1 MKRLLTLAALL
12 MLVLGINAQD
22 KKTWDFTQGLSE
34 ETVANLNADGTNWAP
49 NGTDADGNTN
59 NWKNNNKNFNSSE
72 LMANGVVIPETAGL
86 IIKIGDNKSSNSIHL
101 AHNKMR
107 LTRKNTVITFPKL
120 SNGQT
125 ITIVGKSANA
135 TATNRGIAPVQS
147 YLKFQADESSP
158 QYNGACI
165 FLGNTVEGAEA
176 EGKYTFVWKVE
187 TESAEPVDVQFKL
200 TPDGGID
207 FSLFMIDKGDA
218 PSVEEAQPVAYIYD
232 GSLDEDYAYVYL
244 EGSSDKFILTPVD
257 ASNTEETA
265 ETLRSNYTAVVVSP
279 TIGADHPYLSTIK
292 QTIAYV
298 PVLNFN
304 TAIYEALGYGK
315 AVASTS
321 NILSVMQENET
332 LFEGIDTTEGI
343 ELLSEGVITGVELG
357 EYFAADDI
365 IAKAGDV
372 VAMHIHN
379 AKRNAYMLLPLS
391 IADMAVA
398 NDIIAQLIPN
408 ALSTLIATKR
418 DVTAVGKPVIAT
430 AQENGSTTVSLSA
443 SNSKKIYYTLDGSD
457 PTVESTLYTEPF
469 TLTEAA
475 TVKAFAIGDGYTDS
489 EIASK
494 DVIILTQA
502 STPAI
507 SVAQEEG
514 KSVVTISSDLEGV
527 TIYYNYTG
535 SNVLTESSVYTEAIE
550 LTQPVKIYAFA
561 VGGDYL
567 ASEVGSQFVGIN
579 GINKNT
585 VRWDVVSHFD
595 ANADEWKGKGQQTDA
610 DGNIINANYFFTW
623 GKNAGAYWDETSAED
638 GVDENGN
645 PITIYTKTLDPEVY
659 EAGDWR
665 IKSIGQVMTWESLDY
680 KFNIGDT
687 NYRNPD
693 AAEDVIGVND
703 KEGITRDAITFGKQP
718 SGGPFNASLESTV
731 PFQAPFDV
739 VIYAGNGNDGAIPT
753 MQVETSADGETWTK
767 LGDVNYSLIKRNWK
781 KTHLCYEGTDKVYV
795 RILHT
800 DAKSSGQVYDLYI
813 MNNGEYSQGYD
824 DIISAISDVQ
834 SSDVVRTEVYSLNGV
849 RANAAARGISIVR
862 TTYADGKVVTR
873 KVVK

>member
-34 ETVANLNADGTNWAP
+34 ETVANLNADAANWAS
-49 NGTDADGNTN
+49 NGTDATSGLTN
-59 NWKNNNKNFNSSE
+59 NWKNNNNSFNKSN

-86 IIKIGDNKSSNSIHL
+86 IFDIGSNKSNSIHL
-101 AHNKMR
+101 AQNKIR
-107 LTRKNTVITFPKL
+107 LTRKNTVITFPQL
-120 SNGQT
+120 TNGQT
-125 ITIVGKSANA
+125 ITIVGRSANG

-158 QYNGACI
+158 QTNGACI
-165 FLGNTVEGAEA
+165 FYGYNLEGS
-176 EGKYTFVWKVE
+176 EGTYTFVWKVE
-187 TESAEPVDVQFKL
+187 TDSAEPVDVQFKL

-207 FSLFMIDKGDA
+207 LTLFMIDKGDA

-365 IAKAGDV
+365 IATAGDV

-475 TVKAFAIGDGYTDS
+475 TVKAFATGDGYTDS

-665 IKSIGQVMTWESLDY
+665 IKSIGQVMTWENLDY

-739 VIYAGNGNDGAIPT
+739 VIYAGNGNDGQIPT

-767 LGDVNYSLIKRNWK
+767 LGDVNYSLIKRNYK
-781 KTHLCYEGTDKVYV
+781 KTHLSYEGTDQVYV
-795 RILHT
+795 RIVHT

-813 MNNGEYSQGYD
+813 MNNGEYSQNSD
-824 DIISAISDVQ
+824 VTTAINDVQ
-834 SSDVVRTEVYSLNGV
+834 SSEAVRSEVYSINGV
-849 RANAAARGISIVR
+849 RANAAVRGISIVR

>member
-1 MKRLLTLAALL
+1 
-12 MLVLGINAQD
+12 MLVLGINAQE

-34 ETVANLNADGTNWAP
+34 ETVANLNADAANWAS
-49 NGTDADGNTN
+49 NGKDADGNTN
-59 NWKNNNKNFNSSE
+59 NWKNTNKNFNSCE

-86 IIKIGDNKSSNSIHL
+86 IIKIGDNKGDNSIHL

-120 SNGQT
+120 TNGQT

-187 TESAEPVDVQFKL
+187 TDSADPVDVQFKL

-207 FSLFMIDKGDA
+207 FYLFMIDKGDA

-232 GSLDEDYAYVYL
+232 GSLDDDYAYVYL
-244 EGSSDKFILTPVD
+244 EGSSDKFTLTPVD

-265 ETLRSNYTAVVVSP
+265 ETLRSNYTAVVISP
-279 TIGADHPYLSTIK
+279 TIGADHPYMSTIK

-298 PVLNFN
+298 PVLNLN
-304 TAIYEALGYGK
+304 TAVYEALGYGK

-321 NILSVMQENET
+321 NILSVLQENET
-332 LFEGIDTTEGI
+332 LFDGIDTTEGI
-343 ELLSEGVITGVELG
+343 ELLTEGVITGVELG
-357 EYFAADDI
+357 DYFAADDI
-365 IAKAGDV
+365 IANAGDV

-398 NDIIAQLIPN
+398 NQDNIALLIPN

-430 AQENGSTTVSLSA
+430 VQEDGATTVSLSA
-443 SNSKKIYYTLDGSD
+443 TNSKKIYYTLDGSD

-469 TLTEAA
+469 VLTEPT
-475 TVKAFAIGDGYTDS
+475 TVKAFATGDGYTDS

-494 DVIILTQA
+494 DVTILTQA
-502 STPAI
+502 SAPSI
-507 SVAQEEG
+507 SISQEEG
-514 KSVVTISSDLEGV
+514 KSVVSFSSAEGV
-527 TIYYNYTG
+527 DIYYNYIG
-535 SNVLTESSVYTEAIE
+535 STVLTESAKYTEPIE
-550 LTQPVKIYAFA
+550 LTQPTTIYAFA

-567 ASEVGSQFVGIN
+567 MSDLSKEVVTIE
-579 GINKNT
+579 GINKYT
-585 VRWDVVSHFD
+585 LRWDVVSHFD
-595 ANADEWKGKGQQTDA
+595 ANADEWSGKGQQQDA
-610 DGNIINANYFFTW
+610 EGNIINANYFFTW
-623 GKNAGAYWDETSAED
+623 GKNAGAYWDESSATDGTDED
-638 GVDENGN
+638 GN
-645 PITIYTKTLDPEVY
+645 PITIYTETLEPETY
-659 EAGDWR
+659 ESGDWR
-665 IKSIGQVMTWESLDY
+665 IKSIGQVMTWEKLDL
-680 KFNIGDT
+680 KNNIGDT

-693 AAEDVIGVND
+693 SAEDAIGVND
-703 KEGITRDAITFGKQP
+703 LMGITNNAVTFGKQP
-718 SGGPFNASLESTV
+718 TGGPFNASLESTV
-731 PFQAPFDV
+731 AFQAPFDV
-739 VIYAGNGNDGAIPT
+739 VIYAGNGNAGEIPT

-767 LGDVNYSLIKRNWK
+767 LGDVNYSLIKRNYK
-781 KTHLCYEGTDKVYV
+781 KTHLSYEGTDKVYV
-795 RILHT
+795 RIHHT

-813 MNNGEYSQGYD
+813 MNNGEYSQNSD
-824 DIISAISDVQ
+824 VTTAINDVQ
-834 SSDVVRTEVYSLNGV
+834 SSEAVRSEVYSINGV
-849 RANAAARGISIVR
+849 RANAAVRGISIVR

>member
-34 ETVANLNADGTNWAP
+34 ETVANLNADATNWAS
-49 NGTDADGNTN
+49 NGTDKETGVTN
-59 NWKNNNKNFNSSE
+59 NWKNNNNSFNKSN

-86 IIKIGDNKSSNSIHL
+86 IFDIGSNKSNSIHI
-101 AHNKMR
+101 AQDKMR
-107 LTRKNTVITFPKL
+107 LTRKNTTITFPQL
-120 SNGQT
+120 TNGQT
-125 ITIVGKSANA
+125 ITIVGRSANGS
-135 TATNRGIAPVQS
+135 ATNRGIAPVQD
-147 YLKFQADESSP
+147 YLKFQAEESSP
-158 QYNGACI
+158 QYGGACI
-165 FLGNTVEGAEA
+165 FLGNQVEGS
-176 EGKYTFVWKVE
+176 EGTYTFVWKVE
-187 TESAEPVDVQFKL
+187 TDSADPVDVQFKL

-207 FSLFMIDKGDA
+207 FTLFMIDKGDA

-232 GSLDEDYAYVYL
+232 GSLDDDYAYVYL
-244 EGSSDKFILTPVD
+244 EGSSDKFTLTPVD

-265 ETLRSNYTAVVVSP
+265 ETLRSNYTAVVISP

-298 PVLNFN
+298 PVLNLN
-304 TAIYEALGYGK
+304 TAVYEALGYGK

-321 NILSVMQENET
+321 NILSVLQENET
-332 LFEGIDTTEGI
+332 LFDGIDTTEGI
-343 ELLSEGVITGVELG
+343 ELLTEGVITGVELG
-357 EYFAADDI
+357 DYFAADDI
-365 IAKAGDV
+365 IANAGDV

-430 AQENGSTTVSLSA
+430 VQEDGATTVSLSA
-443 SNSKKIYYTLDGSD
+443 TNSKKIYYTLDGSD

-469 TLTEAA
+469 VLTEPT

-494 DVIILTQA
+494 DVTILTQA
-502 STPAI
+502 SAPSI
-507 SVAQEEG
+507 SISQEEG
-514 KSVVTISSDLEGV
+514 KSVVSFSSAEGV
-527 TIYYNYTG
+527 DIYYNYIG
-535 SNVLTESSVYTEAIE
+535 STVLTESAKYTEPIE
-550 LTQPVKIYAFA
+550 LTQPTTIYAFA

-567 ASEVGSQFVGIN
+567 MSELSSQFVAIN
-579 GINKNT
+579 GIDKNT

-595 ANADEWKGKGQQTDA
+595 ANADEWSGKGQQKDA
-610 DGNIINANYFFTW
+610 EGNIINANYFFTW
-623 GKNAGAYWDETSAED
+623 GKNAGAYWDESSATDGTDED
-638 GVDENGN
+638 GN
-645 PITIYTKTLDPEVY
+645 PTTIYTETLAPETY
-659 EAGDWR
+659 ESGDWR
-665 IKSIGQVMTWESLDY
+665 IKSIGQVMTWEKLDL
-680 KFNIGDT
+680 KNNIGDT

-693 AAEDVIGVND
+693 SAEDAIGVND
-703 KEGITRDAITFGKQP
+703 KEGITNNAVTFGKQP
-718 SGGPFNASLESTV
+718 TGGPFNASLESTV
-731 PFQAPFDV
+731 AFQAPFDV
-739 VIYAGNGNDGAIPT
+739 VIYAGNGNAGEIPT

-767 LGDVNYSLIKRNWK
+767 LGDVNYSLIKRNYK
-781 KTHLCYEGTDKVYV
+781 KTHLSYEGTDKVYV
-795 RILHT
+795 RIHHT

-813 MNNGEYSQGYD
+813 MNNGEYSQNSD
-824 DIISAISDVQ
+824 VTTAINDVQ
-834 SSDVVRTEVYSLNGV
+834 SSEPVRSEVYSINGV
-849 RANAAARGISIVR
+849 RANAAVRGISIVR

>member
-12 MLVLGINAQD
+12 MLVLGINAQE

-34 ETVANLNADGTNWAP
+34 ETVANLNADTKNWAS
-49 NGTDADGNTN
+49 NGTDKETGVTN
-59 NWKNNNKNFNSSE
+59 NWKNTNNGFNSSE

-86 IIKIGDNKSSNSIHL
+86 IFNIGSNKDNSIHL
-101 AHNKMR
+101 AQNKLR
-107 LTRKNTVITFPKL
+107 LTRKNTTITFPQL
-120 SNGQT
+120 TNGQT
-125 ITIVGKSANA
+125 ITIKGKSANG

-147 YLKFQADESSP
+147 YLKFLADESSP
-158 QYNGACI
+158 QTGGACI
-165 FLGNTVEGAEA
+165 FLGNKVEGAEA

-187 TESAEPVDVQFKL
+187 TDSAEPVDVQFKL
-200 TPDGGID
+200 TPDAGID
-207 FSLFMIDKGDA
+207 FDLFMIDKGDA

-232 GSLDEDYAYVYL
+232 GSLDDDYAYVYL
-244 EGSSDKFILTPVD
+244 EGSPDKFTLTQVN

-265 ETLRSNYTAVVVSP
+265 ETLRSNYSAVVISP
-279 TIGADHPYLSTIK
+279 TIGADHPYMSTIK

-298 PVLNFN
+298 PVLNLN
-304 TAIYEALGYGK
+304 TAIYVALGYGK

-321 NILSVMQENET
+321 NILSVQQENAT
-332 LFEGIDTTEGI
+332 LFDGIETAEGI
-343 ELLSEGVITGVELG
+343 ELLTEGAITGVELG

-430 AQENGSTTVSLSA
+430 VQENGSTTVSLSA
-443 SNSKKIYYTLDGSD
+443 SNSKNIYYTLDGSD
-457 PTVESTLYTEPF
+457 PTAESTLYTEPF
-469 TLTEAA
+469 SLTQPT

-489 EIASK
+489 DIASK
-494 DVIILTQA
+494 DVTIMTQA
-502 STPAI
+502 TAPSI
-507 SVAQEEG
+507 SISQEEG
-514 KSVVTISSDLEGV
+514 KSVVSFSSAEGV
-527 TIYYNYTG
+527 DIYYNYIG
-535 SNVLTESSVYTEAIE
+535 STVLTESAKYTEPIE
-550 LTQPVKIYAFA
+550 LTQPTTIYAFA

-567 ASEVGSQFVGIN
+567 MSELSSQFVAIN
-579 GINKNT
+579 GIDKNT

-595 ANADEWKGKGQQTDA
+595 ANADEWSGKGQQQDA
-610 DGNIINANYFFTW
+610 EGNIINANYFFTW
-623 GKNAGAYWDETSAED
+623 GKNAGAYWDESSATDGTDED
-638 GVDENGN
+638 GN
-645 PITIYTKTLDPEVY
+645 PITIYTETLAPETY
-659 EAGDWR
+659 ESGDWR
-665 IKSIGQVMTWESLDY
+665 IKSIGQVMTWEKLDLQN
-680 KFNIGDT
+680 NIGDT

-693 AAEDVIGVND
+693 SAEDAIGVND
-703 KEGITRDAITFGKQP
+703 QKGITNNAITFGKQP
-718 SGGPFNASLESTV
+718 TGGPFNASLESTV
-731 PFQAPFDV
+731 AFQAPFDV
-739 VIYAGNGNDGAIPT
+739 VIYAGNGNAGEIPT

-767 LGDVNYSLIKRNWK
+767 LGDVNYSLIKRNYK
-781 KTHLCYEGTDKVYV
+781 KTHLSYEGTDKVYV
-795 RILHT
+795 RIHHT

-813 MNNGEYSQGYD
+813 MNNGEYSQNYD
-824 DIISAISDVQ
+824 DISASINEIQ

-849 RANAAARGISIVR
+849 RANAAVRGISIVR

>member
-34 ETVANLNADGTNWAP
+34 ETVANLNADAANWAS
-49 NGTDADGNTN
+49 NGTDATSGLTN
-59 NWKNNNKNFNSSE
+59 NWKNNNNSFNKSN

-86 IIKIGDNKSSNSIHL
+86 IFDIGSNKSNSIHL
-101 AHNKMR
+101 AQNKIR
-107 LTRKNTVITFPKL
+107 LTRKNTVITFPQL
-120 SNGQT
+120 TNGQT
-125 ITIVGKSANA
+125 ITIVGRSANG

-165 FLGNTVEGAEA
+165 FLGNTVEGS
-176 EGKYTFVWKVE
+176 EGTYTFVWKVE
-187 TESAEPVDVQFKL
+187 TDSAEPVDVQFKL

-207 FSLFMIDKGDA
+207 FTLFMIDKGDA

-232 GSLDEDYAYVYL
+232 GSLDEDYGYVYL

-365 IAKAGDV
+365 IATAGDV

-418 DVTAVGKPVIAT
+418 DVVAVGKPAIAT
-430 AQENGSTTVSLSA
+430 TQENGSTTVSLSA
-443 SNSKKIYYTLDGSD
+443 NNSNKIYYTIDGSD

-475 TVKAFAIGDGYTDS
+475 TVKAFATGDGYTDS

-502 STPAI
+502 STPVI

-535 SNVLTESSVYTEAIE
+535 SNVLTESAVYTQAIE
-550 LTQPVKIYAFA
+550 LTQPTKIYAFA
-561 VGGDYL
+561 VGGNYL

-579 GINKNT
+579 GIDKNT
-585 VRWDVVSHFD
+585 LRWDVVSHFD

-638 GVDENGN
+638 GVDEDGN
-645 PITIYTKTLDPEVY
+645 PITVYTRTLDPEVY

-739 VIYAGNGNDGAIPT
+739 VIYAGNGNDGEIPT

-781 KTHLCYEGTDKVYV
+781 KTHLSYEGTDKVYV

-800 DAKSSGQVYDLYI
+800 NAKSSGQVYDLYI
-813 MNNGEYSQGYD
+813 MNNGEYSQGHD
-824 DIISAISDVQ
+824 DITTAISDVQ

>member
-34 ETVANLNADGTNWAP
+34 ETVANLNADAANWAS
-49 NGTDADGNTN
+49 NGQDADGNTN
-59 NWKNNNKNFNSSE
+59 NWKNTNKNFNSSE

-86 IIKIGDNKSSNSIHL
+86 IIKIGDNKGDNSIHL

-207 FSLFMIDKGDA
+207 FTLFMIDKGDA
-218 PSVEEAQPVAYIYD
+218 PSVEEAQPVAYIYE
-232 GSLDEDYAYVYL
+232 GSYDEDYGYVHL
-244 EGSSDKFILTPVD
+244 AGSPDKFTLTPVD

-265 ETLRSNYTAVVVSP
+265 ETLRSNYAAVVVSP

-343 ELLSEGVITGVELG
+343 ELLTEGAITGVELG

-418 DVTAVGKPVIAT
+418 DVVAVGKPAIAT
-430 AQENGSTTVSLSA
+430 TQENGSTTVSLSA
-443 SNSKKIYYTLDGSD
+443 NNSNKIYYTLDGSD

-535 SNVLTESSVYTEAIE
+535 SNVLTESAVYTQAIE
-550 LTQPVKIYAFA
+550 LTQPAKIYAFA

-781 KTHLCYEGTDKVYV
+781 KTHLSYEGTDKVYV

-824 DIISAISDVQ
+824 DIASAIRDVQ

>member
-1 MKRLLTLAALL
+1 MKRLLTLAAFL
-12 MLVLGINAQD
+12 MLVLGINAQE

-34 ETVANLNADGTNWAP
+34 ETVANLNADATNWAS
-49 NGTDADGNTN
+49 NGTDKETGVTN
-59 NWKNNNKNFNSSE
+59 NWKNNNNSFNKSN

-86 IIKIGDNKSSNSIHL
+86 IFDIGSNKSNSIHL
-101 AHNKMR
+101 AQNKMR
-107 LTRKNTVITFPKL
+107 LTRKNTVITFPQL
-120 SNGQT
+120 TNGQT
-125 ITIVGKSANA
+125 ITIEGKSANGE
-135 TATNRGIAPVQS
+135 ATNRGIAPVQS

-158 QYNGACI
+158 QTNGACI
-165 FLGNTVEGAEA
+165 FYGFKLEGS
-176 EGKYTFVWKVE
+176 EGTYRFVWKVE
-187 TESAEPVDVQFKL
+187 TDSTEPVDVQFKL

-207 FSLFMIDKGDA
+207 FTLFMIDKGDA

-244 EGSSDKFILTPVD
+244 EGSSDKFTLTPVD

-343 ELLSEGVITGVELG
+343 ELLTEGAITGVELG

-430 AQENGSTTVSLSA
+430 VQENGSTTVSLSA
-443 SNSKKIYYTLDGSD
+443 SNSKNIYYTLDGSD
-457 PTVESTLYTEPF
+457 PTAESTLYTEPF
-469 TLTEAA
+469 SLTQPT

-489 EIASK
+489 DIASK
-494 DVIILTQA
+494 DVTIMTQA
-502 STPAI
+502 TAPSI
-507 SVAQEEG
+507 SISQEEG
-514 KSVVTISSDLEGV
+514 KSVVSFSSAEGV
-527 TIYYNYTG
+527 DIYYNYIG
-535 SNVLTESSVYTEAIE
+535 STVLTESAKYTEPIE
-550 LTQPVKIYAFA
+550 LTQPTTIYAFA

-567 ASEVGSQFVGIN
+567 MSELSSQFVAIN
-579 GINKNT
+579 GIDKNT

-595 ANADEWKGKGQQTDA
+595 ANADEWSGKGQQQDA
-610 DGNIINANYFFTW
+610 EGNIINANYFFTW
-623 GKNAGAYWDETSAED
+623 GKNAGAYWDESSATDGTDED
-638 GVDENGN
+638 GN
-645 PITIYTKTLDPEVY
+645 PITIYTETLAPETY
-659 EAGDWR
+659 ESGDWR
-665 IKSIGQVMTWESLDY
+665 IKSIGQVMTWEKLDL
-680 KFNIGDT
+680 KNNIGDT

-693 AAEDVIGVND
+693 SAEDAIGVND
-703 KEGITRDAITFGKQP
+703 QMGITNNAVTFGKQP
-718 SGGPFNASLESTV
+718 TGGPFNASLESTV
-731 PFQAPFDV
+731 AFQAPFDV
-739 VIYAGNGNDGAIPT
+739 VIYAGNGNAGEIPT
-753 MQVETSADGETWTK
+753 MQVETSVDGETWTK
-767 LGDVNYSLIKRNWK
+767 LGDVNYSLIKRNYK
-781 KTHLCYEGTDKVYV
+781 KTHLSYEGTDKVYV
-795 RILHT
+795 RIHHT
-800 DAKSSGQVYDLYI
+800 DAKSSGQVYDIYI
-813 MNNGEYSQGYD
+813 MNNGEYSQNYD
-824 DIISAISDVQ
+824 EISASINEIQ

-849 RANAAARGISIVR
+849 RANAAVSGISIVR

>member
-1 MKRLLTLAALL
+1 

-34 ETVANLNADGTNWAP
+34 ETVANLNADAANWAS
-49 NGTDADGNTN
+49 NGKDADGNTI
-59 NWKNNNKNFNSSE
+59 NWKNTNKNFNSSE

-86 IIKIGDNKSSNSIHL
+86 IIKIGENKGDNSIHL
-101 AHNKMR
+101 AHDKMR
-107 LTRKNTVITFPKL
+107 LTRASTVITFPQL
-120 SNGQT
+120 TNGQK
-125 ITIVGKSANA
+125 ITIVGKSANSEA
-135 TATNRGIAPVQS
+135 TDRGIAPVQS

-158 QYNGACI
+158 QTGGACI
-165 FLGNTVEGAEA
+165 FLGNKVEGAEA

-187 TESAEPVDVQFKL
+187 TDSADPVDVQFKL
-200 TPDGGID
+200 TPKGGID
-207 FSLFMIDKGDA
+207 FYLFMIDNGDA

-232 GSLDEDYAYVYL
+232 GSLDEDYGYVYL

-365 IAKAGDV
+365 IATAGDV

-418 DVTAVGKPVIAT
+418 DVVAVGKPAIAT
-430 AQENGSTTVSLSA
+430 TQENGSTTVSLSA

-781 KTHLCYEGTDKVYV
+781 KTHLSYEGTDKVYV

>member
-645 PITIYTKTLDPEVY
+645 PITIYTKTLNPEVY

-781 KTHLCYEGTDKVYV
+781 KTHLSYEGTDKVYV

>member
-12 MLVLGINAQD
+12 MLVLGINAQE

-34 ETVANLNADGTNWAP
+34 ETVANLNADATNWAS
-49 NGTDADGNTN
+49 NGTDKETGVTN
-59 NWKNNNKNFNSSE
+59 NWKNNNNSFNKSN

-86 IIKIGDNKSSNSIHL
+86 IFDIGSNKSNSIHL
-101 AHNKMR
+101 AQDKIR
-107 LTRKNTVITFPKL
+107 LTRKNTVITFPQL
-120 SNGQT
+120 TNGQT
-125 ITIVGKSANA
+125 ITIVGRSANG

-147 YLKFQADESSP
+147 YLKFQAEESSP
-158 QYNGACI
+158 QYGGACI
-165 FLGNTVEGAEA
+165 FVGNQVEGS
-176 EGKYTFVWKVE
+176 EGTYTFVWKVE
-187 TESAEPVDVQFKL
+187 TDSADPVDVQFKL

-207 FSLFMIDKGDA
+207 FTLFMIDKGDA

-244 EGSSDKFILTPVD
+244 EGSSDKFTLTPVD

-265 ETLRSNYTAVVVSP
+265 ETLRSNYTAVVISP

-298 PVLNFN
+298 PVLNLN
-304 TAIYEALGYGK
+304 TAVYEALGYGK

-321 NILSVMQENET
+321 NILSVQQENAT
-332 LFEGIDTTEGI
+332 LFDGIETAEGI
-343 ELLSEGVITGVELG
+343 ELLTEGTITGVELG
-357 EYFAADDI
+357 DYFAADDI
-365 IAKAGDV
+365 IANAGDV

-398 NDIIAQLIPN
+398 NQDNIALLIPN

-430 AQENGSTTVSLSA
+430 VQEDGATTVSLSA
-443 SNSKKIYYTLDGSD
+443 TNSKKIYYTLDGSD

-469 TLTEAA
+469 VLYSAA

-494 DVIILTQA
+494 DVTIFTQA
-502 STPAI
+502 SAPSI
-507 SVAQEEG
+507 SISQEEG
-514 KSVVTISSDLEGV
+514 KSVVSFSSAEGV
-527 TIYYNYTG
+527 DIYYNYIG
-535 SNVLTESSVYTEAIE
+535 STVLTESAKYTEPIE
-550 LTQPVKIYAFA
+550 LTQPTTIYAYA

-567 ASEVGSQFVGIN
+567 MSELSSQFVAIN
-579 GINKNT
+579 GIDKNT

-595 ANADEWKGKGQQTDA
+595 ANADEWSGKGQQQDA
-610 DGNIINANYFFTW
+610 EGNIINANYFFTW
-623 GKNAGAYWDETSAED
+623 GKNAGAYWDESSATDGTDED
-638 GVDENGN
+638 GN
-645 PITIYTKTLDPEVY
+645 PITIYTETLEPETY
-659 EAGDWR
+659 ESGDWR
-665 IKSIGQVMTWESLDY
+665 IKSIGQVMTWEKLDL
-680 KFNIGDT
+680 KNNIGDT

-693 AAEDVIGVND
+693 SAEDAIGVND
-703 KEGITRDAITFGKQP
+703 KEGITNNAVTFGKQP
-718 SGGPFNASLESTV
+718 TGGPFNASLESTV
-731 PFQAPFDV
+731 AFQAPFDV
-739 VIYAGNGNDGAIPT
+739 VIYAGNGNAGEIPT

-767 LGDVNYSLIKRNWK
+767 LGDVNYSLIKRNYK
-781 KTHLCYEGTDKVYV
+781 KTHLSYEGTDKVYV
-795 RILHT
+795 RIHHT

-813 MNNGEYSQGYD
+813 MNNGEYSQNSD
-824 DIISAISDVQ
+824 VTTAINDVQ
-834 SSDVVRTEVYSLNGV
+834 SSEAVRSEVYSINGV
-849 RANAAARGISIVR
+849 RANAAVRGISIVR

>member
-12 MLVLGINAQD
+12 MLVLGINAQE

-34 ETVANLNADGTNWAP
+34 ETVANLNADATNWAS

-59 NWKNNNKNFNSSE
+59 NWKNNNNSFNKSN

-86 IIKIGDNKSSNSIHL
+86 IFDIGSNKSNSIHL
-101 AHNKMR
+101 AQNKIR
-107 LTRKNTVITFPKL
+107 LTRKNTVITFPQL
-120 SNGQT
+120 TNGQT
-125 ITIVGKSANA
+125 ITIVGRSANG

-165 FLGNTVEGAEA
+165 FLGNTVEGS
-176 EGKYTFVWKVE
+176 EGTYTFVWKVE
-187 TESAEPVDVQFKL
+187 TDSAEPVDVQFKL

-207 FSLFMIDKGDA
+207 FTLFMIDKGDA

-265 ETLRSNYTAVVVSP
+265 ETLRSNYSAVVISP

-298 PVLNFN
+298 PVLNLN
-304 TAIYEALGYGK
+304 TAVYEALGYGK

-321 NILSVMQENET
+321 NILSVLQENET
-332 LFEGIDTTEGI
+332 LFDGIDTTEGI
-343 ELLSEGVITGVELG
+343 ELLTEGFITGVELG
-357 EYFAADDI
+357 DYFAADDI
-365 IAKAGDV
+365 IANAGDV

-398 NDIIAQLIPN
+398 NQDNIALLIPN

-430 AQENGSTTVSLSA
+430 VQEDGATTVSLSA
-443 SNSKKIYYTLDGSD
+443 TNSKKIYYTLDGSD

-469 TLTEAA
+469 VLTEPT
-475 TVKAFAIGDGYTDS
+475 TVKAFATGDGYTDS

-494 DVIILTQA
+494 DVTILTQA
-502 STPAI
+502 SAPSI
-507 SVAQEEG
+507 SISQEEG
-514 KSVVTISSDLEGV
+514 KSVVSFSSAEGV
-527 TIYYNYTG
+527 DIYYNYIG
-535 SNVLTESSVYTEAIE
+535 STVLTESAKYTEPIE
-550 LTQPVKIYAFA
+550 LTQPTTIYAFA

-567 ASEVGSQFVGIN
+567 MSDLSKEVVTIE
-579 GINKNT
+579 GINKYT
-585 VRWDVVSHFD
+585 LRWDVVSHFD
-595 ANADEWKGKGQQTDA
+595 ANADEWSGKGQQQDA
-610 DGNIINANYFFTW
+610 EGNIINANYFFTW
-623 GKNAGAYWDETSAED
+623 GKNAGAYWDESSATDGTDED
-638 GVDENGN
+638 GN
-645 PITIYTKTLDPEVY
+645 PITIYTETLEPETY
-659 EAGDWR
+659 ESGDWR
-665 IKSIGQVMTWESLDY
+665 IKSIGQVMTWEKLDL
-680 KFNIGDT
+680 KNNIGDT

-693 AAEDVIGVND
+693 SAEDAIGVND
-703 KEGITRDAITFGKQP
+703 QEGITNNAVTFGKQP
-718 SGGPFNASLESTV
+718 TGGPFNASLESTV
-731 PFQAPFDV
+731 AFQAPFDV
-739 VIYAGNGNDGAIPT
+739 VIYAGNGNAGEIPT

-767 LGDVNYSLIKRNWK
+767 LGDVNYSLIKRNYK
-781 KTHLCYEGTDKVYV
+781 KTHLSYEGTDKVYV
-795 RILHT
+795 RIHHT

-813 MNNGEYSQGYD
+813 MNNGEYSQNSD
-824 DIISAISDVQ
+824 VTTAINDVQ
-834 SSDVVRTEVYSLNGV
+834 SSEAVRSEVYSINGV
-849 RANAAARGISIVR
+849 RANAAVRGISIVR

>member
-34 ETVANLNADGTNWAP
+34 ETVANLNADAANWAS
-49 NGTDADGNTN
+49 NGTDATSGLTN
-59 NWKNNNKNFNSSE
+59 NWKNNNNSFNKSN

-86 IIKIGDNKSSNSIHL
+86 IFDIGSNKSNSIHL
-101 AHNKMR
+101 AQNKIR
-107 LTRKNTVITFPKL
+107 LTRKNTVITFPQL
-120 SNGQT
+120 TNGQT
-125 ITIVGKSANA
+125 ITIVGRSANG

-165 FLGNTVEGAEA
+165 FLGNTVEGS
-176 EGKYTFVWKVE
+176 EGTYTFVWKVE
-187 TESAEPVDVQFKL
+187 TDSAEPVDVQFKL

-207 FSLFMIDKGDA
+207 FTLFMIDKGDA

-232 GSLDEDYAYVYL
+232 GSLDDDYAYVYL
-244 EGSSDKFILTPVD
+244 EGSSDKFTLTPVD

-265 ETLRSNYTAVVVSP
+265 ETLRSNYTAVVISP

-298 PVLNFN
+298 PVLNLN
-304 TAIYEALGYGK
+304 TAVYEALGYGK

-321 NILSVMQENET
+321 NILSVLQENET
-332 LFEGIDTTEGI
+332 LFDGIDTTEGI
-343 ELLSEGVITGVELG
+343 ELLTEGVITGVELG
-357 EYFAADDI
+357 DYFAADDI
-365 IAKAGDV
+365 IANAGDV

-398 NDIIAQLIPN
+398 NQDNIALLIPN

-430 AQENGSTTVSLSA
+430 VQEDGATTVSLSA
-443 SNSKKIYYTLDGSD
+443 TNSKKIYYTLDGSD

-469 TLTEAA
+469 VLTEPT
-475 TVKAFAIGDGYTDS
+475 TVKAFATGDGYTDS

-494 DVIILTQA
+494 DVTILTQA
-502 STPAI
+502 SAPSVSI
-507 SVAQEEG
+507 SQEEG
-514 KSVVTISSDLEGV
+514 KSVVSFSSAEGV
-527 TIYYNYTG
+527 DIYYNYIG
-535 SNVLTESSVYTEAIE
+535 STVLTESAKYTEPIE
-550 LTQPVKIYAFA
+550 LTQPTTIYAFA

-567 ASEVGSQFVGIN
+567 MSDLSKEVVTIE
-579 GINKNT
+579 GINKYT
-585 VRWDVVSHFD
+585 LRWDVVSHFD
-595 ANADEWKGKGQQTDA
+595 ANADEWSGKGQQQDA
-610 DGNIINANYFFTW
+610 EGNIINANYFFTW
-623 GKNAGAYWDETSAED
+623 GKNAGAYWDESSATDGTDED
-638 GVDENGN
+638 GN
-645 PITIYTKTLDPEVY
+645 PITIYTETLEPETY
-659 EAGDWR
+659 ESGDWR
-665 IKSIGQVMTWESLDY
+665 IKSIGQVMTWEKLDL
-680 KFNIGDT
+680 KNNIGDT

-693 AAEDVIGVND
+693 SAEDAIGVND
-703 KEGITRDAITFGKQP
+703 QEGITNNAVTFGKQP
-718 SGGPFNASLESTV
+718 TGGPFNASLESTV
-731 PFQAPFDV
+731 AFQAPFDV
-739 VIYAGNGNDGAIPT
+739 VIYAGNGNAGEIPT

-767 LGDVNYSLIKRNWK
+767 LGDVNYSLIKRNYK
-781 KTHLCYEGTDKVYV
+781 KTHLSYEGTDKVYV
-795 RILHT
+795 RIHHT

-813 MNNGEYSQGYD
+813 MNNGEYSQNSD
-824 DIISAISDVQ
+824 VTTAINDVQ
-834 SSDVVRTEVYSLNGV
+834 SSEAVRSEVYSINGV
-849 RANAAARGISIVR
+849 RANAAVRGISIVR

>member
-34 ETVANLNADGTNWAP
+34 ETVANLNADAANWAS
-49 NGTDADGNTN
+49 NGKDADGNTI
-59 NWKNNNKNFNSSE
+59 NWKNTNKNFNSSE

-86 IIKIGDNKSSNSIHL
+86 IIKIGENKGDNSIHL
-101 AHNKMR
+101 AHDKMR
-107 LTRKNTVITFPKL
+107 LTRASTVITFPQL
-120 SNGQT
+120 TNGQK
-125 ITIVGKSANA
+125 ITIVGKSANSEA
-135 TATNRGIAPVQS
+135 TDRGIAPVQS

-158 QYNGACI
+158 QTGGACI
-165 FLGNTVEGAEA
+165 FLGNKVEGAEA

-187 TESAEPVDVQFKL
+187 TDSADPLDVQFKL
-200 TPDGGID
+200 TPKGGID
-207 FSLFMIDKGDA
+207 FYLFMIDNGDA

-232 GSLDEDYAYVYL
+232 GSLDEDYGYVYL

-365 IAKAGDV
+365 IATAGDV

-418 DVTAVGKPVIAT
+418 DVVAVGKPAIAT
-430 AQENGSTTVSLSA
+430 TQENGSTTVSLSA

-781 KTHLCYEGTDKVYV
+781 KTHLSYEGTDKVYV

>member
-34 ETVANLNADGTNWAP
+34 ETVANLNADAANWAS
-49 NGTDADGNTN
+49 NGQDADGNTN
-59 NWKNNNKNFNSSE
+59 NWKNTNKNFNSCE

-86 IIKIGDNKSSNSIHL
+86 IIKIGDNKGDNSIHL

-120 SNGQT
+120 TNGQT

-187 TESAEPVDVQFKL
+187 TDSADPVDVQFKL

-207 FSLFMIDKGDA
+207 FYLFMIDKGDA

-232 GSLDEDYAYVYL
+232 GSLDDDYAYVYL
-244 EGSSDKFILTPVD
+244 EGSSDKFTLTPVD

-265 ETLRSNYTAVVVSP
+265 ETLRSNYTAVVISP
-279 TIGADHPYLSTIK
+279 TIGADHPYMSTIK

-298 PVLNFN
+298 PVLNLN
-304 TAIYEALGYGK
+304 TAVYEALGYGK

-321 NILSVMQENET
+321 NILSVLQENET
-332 LFEGIDTTEGI
+332 LFDGIDTTEGI
-343 ELLSEGVITGVELG
+343 ELLTEGVITGVELG
-357 EYFAADDI
+357 DYFAADDI
-365 IAKAGDV
+365 IANAGDV

-398 NDIIAQLIPN
+398 NQDNIALLIPN

-430 AQENGSTTVSLSA
+430 VQEDGATTVSLSA
-443 SNSKKIYYTLDGSD
+443 TNSKKIYYTLDGSD

-469 TLTEAA
+469 VLTQPT

-494 DVIILTQA
+494 DVTILTQA
-502 STPAI
+502 SAPSI
-507 SVAQEEG
+507 SISQEEG
-514 KSVVTISSDLEGV
+514 KSVVSFSSAEGV
-527 TIYYNYTG
+527 DIYYNYIG
-535 SNVLTESSVYTEAIE
+535 STVLTESAKYTEPIE
-550 LTQPVKIYAFA
+550 LTQPTTIYAFA

-567 ASEVGSQFVGIN
+567 MSDLSKEVVTIE
-579 GINKNT
+579 GINKYT
-585 VRWDVVSHFD
+585 LRWDVVSHFD
-595 ANADEWKGKGQQTDA
+595 ANADEWSGKGQQQDA
-610 DGNIINANYFFTW
+610 EGNIINANYFFTW
-623 GKNAGAYWDETSAED
+623 GKNAGAYWDESSATDGTDED
-638 GVDENGN
+638 GN
-645 PITIYTKTLDPEVY
+645 PITIYTETLEPETY
-659 EAGDWR
+659 ESGDWR
-665 IKSIGQVMTWESLDY
+665 IKSIGQVMTWEKLDL
-680 KFNIGDT
+680 KNNIGDT

-693 AAEDVIGVND
+693 SAEDAIGVND
-703 KEGITRDAITFGKQP
+703 QEGITNNAVTFGKQP
-718 SGGPFNASLESTV
+718 TGGPFNASLESTV
-731 PFQAPFDV
+731 AFQAPFDV
-739 VIYAGNGNDGAIPT
+739 VIYAGNGNAGEIPT

-767 LGDVNYSLIKRNWK
+767 LGDVNYSLIKRNYK
-781 KTHLCYEGTDKVYV
+781 KTHLSYEGTDKVYV
-795 RILHT
+795 RIHHT

-813 MNNGEYSQGYD
+813 MNNGEYSQGSD
-824 DIISAISDVQ
+824 VTTAINDVQ
-834 SSDVVRTEVYSLNGV
+834 SSEAVRSEVYSINGV
-849 RANAAARGISIVR
+849 RANAAVRGISIVR

>member
-1 MKRLLTLAALL
+1 

-34 ETVANLNADGTNWAP
+34 ETVANLNADAANWAS
-49 NGTDADGNTN
+49 NGTDATSGLTN
-59 NWKNNNKNFNSSE
+59 NWKNNNNSFNKSN

-86 IIKIGDNKSSNSIHL
+86 IFDIGSNKSNSIHL
-101 AHNKMR
+101 AQNKIR
-107 LTRKNTVITFPKL
+107 LTRKNTVITFPQL
-120 SNGQT
+120 TNGQT
-125 ITIVGKSANA
+125 ITIVGRSANG

-165 FLGNTVEGAEA
+165 FLGNTVEGS
-176 EGKYTFVWKVE
+176 EGTYTFVWKVE
-187 TESAEPVDVQFKL
+187 TDSAEPVDVQFKL

-207 FSLFMIDKGDA
+207 FTLFMIDKGDA

-357 EYFAADDI
+357 DYFAADDI
-365 IAKAGDV
+365 IANAGDV

-398 NDIIAQLIPN
+398 NQDNIALLIPN

-430 AQENGSTTVSLSA
+430 VQEDGATTVSLSA
-443 SNSKKIYYTLDGSD
+443 TNSKKIYYTLDGSD

-469 TLTEAA
+469 VLTEPT

-494 DVIILTQA
+494 DVTILTQA
-502 STPAI
+502 SAPSI
-507 SVAQEEG
+507 SISQEEG
-514 KSVVTISSDLEGV
+514 KSVVSFSSAEGV
-527 TIYYNYTG
+527 DIYYNYIG
-535 SNVLTESSVYTEAIE
+535 STVLTESAKYTEPIE
-550 LTQPVKIYAFA
+550 LTQPTTIYAFA

-567 ASEVGSQFVGIN
+567 MSDLSKEVVTIE
-579 GINKNT
+579 GINKYT
-585 VRWDVVSHFD
+585 LRWDVVSHFD
-595 ANADEWKGKGQQTDA
+595 ANADEWSGKGQQQDA
-610 DGNIINANYFFTW
+610 EGNIINANYFFTW
-623 GKNAGAYWDETSAED
+623 GKNAGAYWDESSATDGTDED
-638 GVDENGN
+638 GN
-645 PITIYTKTLDPEVY
+645 PITIYTETLAPEIY
-659 EAGDWR
+659 ESGDWR
-665 IKSIGQVMTWESLDY
+665 IKSIGQVMTWEKLDL
-680 KFNIGDT
+680 KNNIGDT

-693 AAEDVIGVND
+693 SAEDAIGVND
-703 KEGITRDAITFGKQP
+703 LMGITNNAVTFGKQP
-718 SGGPFNASLESTV
+718 TGGPFNASLESTV
-731 PFQAPFDV
+731 AFQAPFDV
-739 VIYAGNGNDGAIPT
+739 VIYAGNGNAGEIPT

-767 LGDVNYSLIKRNWK
+767 LGDVNYSLIKRNYK
-781 KTHLCYEGTDKVYV
+781 KTHLSYEGTDQVYV
-795 RILHT
+795 RIVHT

-813 MNNGEYSQGYD
+813 MNNGEYSQNSD
-824 DIISAISDVQ
+824 VTTAINDVQ
-834 SSDVVRTEVYSLNGV
+834 SSEAVRSEVYSINGV
-849 RANAAARGISIVR
+849 RANAAVRGISIVR

>member
-34 ETVANLNADGTNWAP
+34 ETVANLNADAANWAS
-49 NGTDADGNTN
+49 NGKDADGNTN
-59 NWKNNNKNFNSSE
+59 NWKNTNKNFNSSE

-120 SNGQT
+120 TNGQT

-165 FLGNTVEGAEA
+165 FLGNTVEGS
-176 EGKYTFVWKVE
+176 EGTYTFVWKVE
-187 TESAEPVDVQFKL
+187 TDSAEPVDVQFKL

-207 FSLFMIDKGDA
+207 FTLFMIDKGDA

-265 ETLRSNYTAVVVSP
+265 ETLRSNYTAVVISP
-279 TIGADHPYLSTIK
+279 TIGADHPYMSTIK

-298 PVLNFN
+298 PVLNLN
-304 TAIYEALGYGK
+304 TAVYEALGYGK

-321 NILSVMQENET
+321 NILSVLQENET
-332 LFEGIDTTEGI
+332 LFDGIDTTEGI
-343 ELLSEGVITGVELG
+343 ELLTEGVITGVELG
-357 EYFAADDI
+357 DYFAADDI
-365 IAKAGDV
+365 IANAGDV

-398 NDIIAQLIPN
+398 NQDNIALLIPN

-430 AQENGSTTVSLSA
+430 VQEDGATTVSLSA
-443 SNSKKIYYTLDGSD
+443 TNSKKIYYTLDGSD

-469 TLTEAA
+469 VLTEPT
-475 TVKAFAIGDGYTDS
+475 TVKAFATGDGYTDS

-494 DVIILTQA
+494 DVTILTQA
-502 STPAI
+502 SAPSI
-507 SVAQEEG
+507 SISQEEG
-514 KSVVTISSDLEGV
+514 KSVVSFSSAEGV
-527 TIYYNYTG
+527 DIYYNYIG
-535 SNVLTESSVYTEAIE
+535 STVLTESAKYTEPIE
-550 LTQPVKIYAFA
+550 LTQPTTIYAFA

-567 ASEVGSQFVGIN
+567 MSDLSQEVVTIE
-579 GINKNT
+579 GINKYT
-585 VRWDVVSHFD
+585 LRWDVVSHFD
-595 ANADEWKGKGQQTDA
+595 ANADEWSGKGQQQDA
-610 DGNIINANYFFTW
+610 EGNIINANYFFTW
-623 GKNAGAYWDETSAED
+623 GKNAGAYWDESSATDGTDED
-638 GVDENGN
+638 GN
-645 PITIYTKTLDPEVY
+645 PITIYTETLAPEIY
-659 EAGDWR
+659 ESGDWR
-665 IKSIGQVMTWESLDY
+665 IKSIGQVMTWEKLDL
-680 KFNIGDT
+680 KNNIGDT

-693 AAEDVIGVND
+693 SAEDAIGVND
-703 KEGITRDAITFGKQP
+703 QEGITNNAVTFGKQP
-718 SGGPFNASLESTV
+718 TGGPFNASLESTV
-731 PFQAPFDV
+731 AFQAPFDV
-739 VIYAGNGNDGAIPT
+739 VIYAGNGNAGEIPT

-767 LGDVNYSLIKRNWK
+767 LGDVNYSLIKRNYK
-781 KTHLCYEGTDKVYV
+781 KTHLSYEGTDKVYV
-795 RILHT
+795 RIHHT

-813 MNNGEYSQGYD
+813 MNNGEYSQNSD
-824 DIISAISDVQ
+824 VTTAINDVQ
-834 SSDVVRTEVYSLNGV
+834 SSEAVRSEVYSINGV
-849 RANAAARGISIVR
+849 RANAAVRGISIVR